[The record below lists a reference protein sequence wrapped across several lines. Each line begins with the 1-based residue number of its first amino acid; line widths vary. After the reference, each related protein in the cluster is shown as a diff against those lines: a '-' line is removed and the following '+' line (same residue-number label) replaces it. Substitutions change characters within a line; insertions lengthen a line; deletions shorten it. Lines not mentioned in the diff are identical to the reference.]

1 MLDPQNEALMG
12 WETWSE
18 LLMEVDPSLDMT
30 QIRSRAHALH
40 ASTRTDA
47 RTRADTNARATHA
60 TSRAHRAS
68 VVQRN
73 WKGHYKGYVR
83 GTLGGEH

>member
-47 RTRADTNARATHA
+47 CKRARATHA
-60 TSRAHRAS
+60 TSRARRAS
-68 VVQRN
+68 VAQRYCM
-73 WKGHYKGYVR
+73 GYCKGYCEGYSR
-83 GTLGGEH
+83 GEH